1 LKEISLDF
9 SRQEN
14 DSTDIIAMVDGLGR
28 SCPRLQNVH
37 VASVRLSHAAVLALT
52 AANLRF
58 VKQFHCQLISFNYKV
73 PYRYVMLIC

>member
-58 VKQFHCQLISFNYKV
+58 VKQFHCHILQLQSTLPLCNAHLLK
-73 PYRYVMLIC
+73 